1 MWLHCRPALLFSP
14 PSLVLLVHLSLVPS
28 LAKLGEKYGVEL
40 TMFHGKGGTVSRG
53 GNPSMYKALI
63 AQPPGTLNNRLRIT
77 EQGTRKEGKRA
88 QKGGRKAL
96 RGGSF
101 VHSL

>member
-1 MWLHCRPALLFSP
+1 LQAAPSLTTPCFLFNLALLFSP
-14 PSLVLLVHLSLVPS
+14 TPFFPPNFSLVHS
-28 LAKLGEKYGVEL
+28 LAKLGEKHGVEL

-77 EQGTRKEGKRA
+77 EQGRRQRRNGQREGADWWRA
-88 QKGGRKAL
+88 
-96 RGGSF
+96 
-101 VHSL
+101 